1 MIGDA
6 IGAVVNGERTIED
19 FAANI
24 CAETAVAF
32 EG

>member
-1 MIGDA
+1 MGAA
-6 IGAVVNGERTIED
+6 ITAVVNGERTIED
-19 FAANI
+19 FEANI